1 MNKTKKLLIF
11 YFIHETLL
19 SVPLL
24 ILAMFALC
32 LYMIIIVKKV
42 SSMASSNPIFGNWI
56 DPKANDNIFESNPV
70 QIEIIEMI

>member
-11 YFIHETLL
+11 YFIQETLL
-19 SVPLL
+19 SVPFL

-32 LYMIIIVKKV
+32 LYMIIIVRKV

-56 DPKANDNIFESNPV
+56 EPKANDSIFESNPV
-70 QIEIIEMI
+70 QMEIIKMI

>member
-1 MNKTKKLLIF
+1 MNKTKKLLVF

-24 ILAMFALC
+24 ILAMFDLC

-42 SSMASSNPIFGNWI
+42 SSTASSNPIFGNWI